1 MATEQDIK
9 HQVGN
14 FHVLRERRAYTVC
27 EHKGTHSV
35 TVQSFARDEDG
46 LSLAIAYAD
55 YKARRRV
62 DAKPAIV

>member
-1 MATEQDIK
+1 MTTEQDIL
-9 HQVGN
+9 HQMGD

-55 YKARRRV
+55 YKARRRI
-62 DAKPAIV
+62 DAPARIV